1 MKIIRLCVGMVQA
14 NCLICYD
21 ENTLEGFVVDPG
33 GEEDKILAVIAEH
46 KLKITHILCTHGH
59 FDHIM
64 AAACVREATGAK
76 VCVHTYDAPKLGSAQ
91 ESLYAHFSGTE
102 QGFVPVQADVLLQD
116 GDEFTAAGV
125 LWEVIH
131 TPGHTAGCVCFDSG
145 EILISGDTVF
155 ADSCGRVDFPDG
167 DRDEMMRSLLLI
179 AELDGER
186 MVYSGHGMEAQLS
199 YIRRYNPFVRQAVA
213 LG

>member
-1 MKIIRLCVGMVQA
+1 M
-14 NCLICYD
+14 
-21 ENTLEGFVVDPG
+21 
-33 GEEDKILAVIAEH
+33 
-46 KLKITHILCTHGH
+46 
-59 FDHIM
+59 
-64 AAACVREATGAK
+64 
-76 VCVHTYDAPKLGSAQ
+76 
-91 ESLYAHFSGTE
+91 
-102 QGFVPVQADVLLQD
+102 QADVLLQD